1 MSGVKLCQSLK
12 GFSAIC
18 YSAVEVLGAGPFD
31 GPCQAQTVSEAQQ
44 RPLGSLLRG
53 NSTLLAANRRLEGEG
68 VGVGGVMGV
77 E

>member
-68 VGVGGVMGV
+68 GGGGGGDGG
-77 E
+77 